1 MKIIKKV
8 IDTIDAIIDL
18 SNIVAI
24 ILSFFAM
31 FATSYEVVMRYF
43 LNRPTA
49 WVTETTS
56 YSLLFITFLAA
67 PWLLKK
73 NAHVKVDIL
82 LDRLNPRTQVVFNVI
97 SSILGAATCLT
108 LFWYG
113 TRVSWNVFT
122 RGYYQYSVL
131 NIPYVYI
138 ISVVPVGSFL
148 LFIQFLR
155 ITYGHLG
162 SSQGARKE
170 G

>member
-8 IDTIDAIIDL
+8 IATVDAIIDL
-18 SNIVAI
+18 SNVVAI

-31 FATSYEVVMRYF
+31 LATCYEVVMRYF

-49 WVTETTS
+49 WVTEITS

-67 PWLLKK
+67 PWLLKED
-73 NAHVKVDIL
+73 AHVKVDIL
-82 LDRLNPRTQVVFNVI
+82 LDRLNPRTQAVFNVI
-97 SSILGAATCLT
+97 NSILGAAIFLT

-113 TRVSWNVFT
+113 ARVSWNVFT

-131 NIPYVYI
+131 NIPYVYV
-138 ISVVPVGSFL
+138 ISVVPVGSLL

-155 ITYGHLG
+155 RTYGYLG
-162 SSQGARKE
+162 SWRGAQKQG
-170 G
+170 